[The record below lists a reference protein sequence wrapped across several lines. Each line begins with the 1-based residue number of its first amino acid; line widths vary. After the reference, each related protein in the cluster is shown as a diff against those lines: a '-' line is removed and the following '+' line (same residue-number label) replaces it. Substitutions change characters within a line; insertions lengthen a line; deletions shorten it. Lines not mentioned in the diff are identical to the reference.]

1 MYKALE
7 AFVDLQ
13 DANRVYHPGDI
24 YPRAGLKVSAE
35 RLAELSSANNRR
47 GRPVIVFIDDYK
59 PKEPSISPKKATKTE
74 KAINPPEKEE
84 KAAEKEIKPRRGRKK
99 KDAE

>member
-13 DANRVYHPGDI
+13 DGNRVYKPGDI
-24 YPRAGLKVSAE
+24 FPRQGLSVSNE
-35 RLAELSSANNRR
+35 RLAELSSPNNRR

-59 PKEPSISPKKATKTE
+59 PKEPSISPKKATKTKE
-74 KAINPPEKEE
+74 GTNTSKVVKKAVET
-84 KAAEKEIKPRRGRKK
+84 EIKPKRGRKK